1 MIFVYKRS
9 FNEKKTK
16 EKDLKGNQNNEIM
29 INENSWSHKIG
40 TEEGIIA
47 HEMLN
52 CYQKSNG

>member
-16 EKDLKGNQNNEIM
+16 ENDLKGNQNNEIM

-40 TEEGIIA
+40 TEEGNIA

-52 CYQKSNG
+52 CY